1 MELISTS
8 CTPRQAHINAALGSL
23 VVVAVAIF
31 FMDIMGGTPSILFA
45 LVASVACIANLRHLF
60 VQPKTDTEEIKVT
73 TGSVESVT
81 VTEQPTPPQK
91 APPRRRPNLYLVK

>member
-8 CTPRQAHINAALGSL
+8 STPRQAHINAALGSL

-45 LVASVACIANLRHLF
+45 IVASVACIANLRHLF
-60 VQPKTDTEEIKVT
+60 VQPKVGIEEAKVITE
-73 TGSVESVT
+73 SVESAPAA
-81 VTEQPTPPQK
+81 EQQK
-91 APPRRRPNLYLVK
+91 PPRRRPNLYLVK